1 MSREASIDYTALQ
14 IITCLPGVM
23 SFHALPHLVA
33 KLFYVRKKSEQLY
46 FFFFLFFIYDQGE
59 QNAKNTTSCN
69 RIVPNCLCY

>member
-46 FFFFLFFIYDQGE
+46 FFSFFFLFMTKV
-59 QNAKNTTSCN
+59 NKMP
-69 RIVPNCLCY
+69 RIRPVATA